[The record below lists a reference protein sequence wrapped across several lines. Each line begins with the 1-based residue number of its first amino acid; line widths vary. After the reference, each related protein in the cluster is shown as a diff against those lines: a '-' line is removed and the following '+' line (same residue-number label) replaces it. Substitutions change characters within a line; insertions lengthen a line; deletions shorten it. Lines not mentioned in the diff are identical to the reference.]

1 MRNNKGG
8 PIKSVHVFCVDLWM
22 MEGYNPRIHFYYLV
36 MMVETITREE
46 MRDKIACVA
55 WSAQTPEDVDMYDTI
70 LTNFDAWDEVFLPA
84 YPDSKEGRWCR
95 EKS

>member
-1 MRNNKGG
+1 
-8 PIKSVHVFCVDLWM
+8 
-22 MEGYNPRIHFYYLV
+22 
-36 MMVETITREE
+36 MVETITREE
-46 MRDKIACVA
+46 MRDKIAGVA